1 MIILT
6 RTISKILTAGLAL
19 FMLMSCGRNEPGP
32 SLLIL
37 TEAPGALGTPDYLSG
52 VSWRYMS
59 GARISKLVPGK
70 PGSLKVL
77 TEDFHSA
84 AFPHISYDGR
94 SMLFAAME
102 NEGKKH

>member
-1 MIILT
+1 
-6 RTISKILTAGLAL
+6 
-19 FMLMSCGRNEPGP
+19 
-32 SLLIL
+32 
-37 TEAPGALGTPDYLSG
+37 
-52 VSWRYMS
+52 MS

-102 NEGKKH
+102 NEGEPWQIWEMNLRNGKYRKVVSSSDDCTIPHTFQGEGLSSANRP